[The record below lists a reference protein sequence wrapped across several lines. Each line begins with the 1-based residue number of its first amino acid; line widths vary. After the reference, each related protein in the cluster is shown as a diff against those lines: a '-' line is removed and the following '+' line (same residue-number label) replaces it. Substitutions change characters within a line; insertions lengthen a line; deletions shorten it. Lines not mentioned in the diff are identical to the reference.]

1 VLSAAERRQLADL
14 LRQVNLA
21 AEDPGTI
28 DLP

>member
-14 LRQVNLA
+14 LRRVNLA